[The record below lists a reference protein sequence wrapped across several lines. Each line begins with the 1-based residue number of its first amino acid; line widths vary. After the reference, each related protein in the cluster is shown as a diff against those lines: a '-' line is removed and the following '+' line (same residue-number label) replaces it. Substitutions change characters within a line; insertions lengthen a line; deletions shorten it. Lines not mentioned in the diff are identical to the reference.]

1 MALTKEKLINRL
13 QIQVGLSKQESR
25 AVVERVLDIIK
36 DTLSGGEDLLIS
48 GFGKFSV
55 RQKNA
60 RRGRNPQTKEN
71 LILRA
76 RKVVVFKTS
85 GVLEHWN
92 DGVMEK
98 THLTAKAACHDHQ
111 YKHPTAVCHFFRVDR
126 GLRLVIKLKVPVRLS
141 SNASSHATTTCLVPL
156 PQCYAL
162 FPGPSQNRTSGF
174 PIHPAPR
181 SAL

>member
-13 QIQVGLSKQESR
+13 QAQAGLSKQESR
-25 AVVERVLDIIK
+25 AVVERVLTLIK
-36 DTLSGGEDLLIS
+36 ETLAQSEDLLIS

-85 GVLEHWN
+85 GVLRHRIN
-92 DGVMEK
+92 G
-98 THLTAKAACHDHQ
+98 T
-111 YKHPTAVCHFFRVDR
+111 
-126 GLRLVIKLKVPVRLS
+126 
-141 SNASSHATTTCLVPL
+141 
-156 PQCYAL
+156 
-162 FPGPSQNRTSGF
+162 
-174 PIHPAPR
+174 R
-181 SAL
+181 SF